1 MSQKDRKP
9 SLDDTI
15 IDILK
20 KHGALSIN
28 HTTNIINR
36 ERSLPR
42 NRKTIER
49 HIRDLRS
56 QGKVVANPPV
66 GREQTYSVIQKPLP
80 MSEFFINQF
89 WKNLDDVRRENIS
102 NSVMAYV
109 NLHSLFKMLPPALN
123 EKLKPDIQAAEQETE
138 KVFVDL
144 ASLLNVLGIVS
155 PGYVQGN
162 PDVKRGVQVK
172 VRAALFDLVE
182 NLIAR
187 VSALLHEEFERLH
200 GDKEKRGEI
209 V

>member
-1 MSQKDRKP
+1 MSQKDKTP

-20 KHGALSIN
+20 KHRALSIAQ
-28 HTTNIINR
+28 TTSIIN
-36 ERSLPR
+36 EKYSFPY

-49 HIRDLRS
+49 HIKDLRL

-66 GREQTYSVIQKPLP
+66 GREQTYSVNQKPLP
-80 MSEFFINQF
+80 ISEFFINQF

-102 NSVMAYV
+102 NPILAYV
-109 NLHSLFKMLPPALN
+109 NLHSVLKMLPPALN

-144 ASLLNVLGIVS
+144 ASLLNVLGVIS

-172 VRAALFDLVE
+172 VRAAVSDLVE

-200 GDKEKRGEI
+200 GDKEK
-209 V
+209 